1 LPGLAARALKF
12 CFYPQK
18 HFLLTPPLKP
28 FNLAVKTTNTDKG
41 TYENFCNQPETYF
54 MAVAFLAN
62 MAMAVATVIKDA
74 LNSCDISLQQ
84 LLRKLMAVADPKAD
98 NTHVSLFLF

>member
-1 LPGLAARALKF
+1 
-12 CFYPQK
+12 
-18 HFLLTPPLKP
+18 
-28 FNLAVKTTNTDKG
+28 
-41 TYENFCNQPETYF
+41 
-54 MAVAFLAN
+54 MAVAFLVN